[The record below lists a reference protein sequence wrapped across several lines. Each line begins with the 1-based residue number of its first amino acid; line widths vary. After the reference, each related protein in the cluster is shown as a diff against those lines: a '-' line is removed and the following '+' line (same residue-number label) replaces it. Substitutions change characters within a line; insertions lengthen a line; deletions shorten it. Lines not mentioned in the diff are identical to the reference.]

1 MVKKT
6 FQELLSCYLDNQLS
20 PDELAYFLD
29 LMKLPQHQPIVEAAI
44 ERLLKDPSYSIL
56 SESGRKDI
64 VFEKIM
70 ATARELENEQSAK
83 VIPLKPRKFFTL
95 SKVAAAIIL
104 LIISTYIAYVLQAK
118 KSIPITT
125 LAANKTTIKEDV
137 LPGGN
142 KAILTLA
149 DGSTIILDSAKNGE
163 LAQQGNTKV
172 LKLDGKLAYNAA
184 GAVAKEISYNTITT
198 PAGGQYMI
206 QLADGSEVWLN
217 AASSL
222 RFPTGFLGTE
232 RRVEVTGEAY
242 FEVAKNKTMP
252 FVVMV
257 NGAEVKVLGT
267 HFNIMAYKDEPVFK
281 TTLLEGAVQ
290 LRLGNTVKILQPG
303 QQALR
308 NAAGEVK
315 VIDGVNVENVVA
327 WKNGLFHFEGEGIE
341 SVTRHLARWY
351 DVEVVYTKQIMYDP
365 LHAEFPR
372 HTNLSDALKV
382 LELAGS
388 ARFEIQGRKILVK

>member
-95 SKVAAAIIL
+95 SKVAAAIGFL
-104 LIISTYIAYVLQAK
+104 VISTYIAYVLQPK

-198 PAGGQYMI
+198 PVGGQYMI
-206 QLADGSEVWLN
+206 QLADGTEVWLN

>member
-20 PDELAYFLD
+20 PDELAYFFE
-29 LMKLPQHQPIVEAAI
+29 LMKLPQHQPAVEAAI
-44 ERLLKDPSYSIL
+44 EKLLKDPSYSIL
-56 SESGRKDI
+56 SESGRKDV

-83 VIPLKPRKFFTL
+83 VISLKPRKFFTL
-95 SKVAAAIIL
+95 AKVAAAMGFL
-104 LIISTYIAYVLQAK
+104 VISTYIAYVLQPK
-118 KSIPITT
+118 KSSPITT
-125 LAANKTTIKEDV
+125 IAANKTSIKEDV

-142 KAILTLA
+142 KAVLTLA

-163 LAQQGNTKV
+163 LAHQGNTKV

-184 GAVAKEISYNTITT
+184 GPVAKEISYNTITT
-198 PAGGQYMI
+198 PVGGQYMI
-206 QLADGSEVWLN
+206 RLADGTEVWLN

-267 HFNIMAYKDEPVFK
+267 HFNIMAYQDEPDFK

-290 LRLGNTVKILQPG
+290 FRLGNTVKILQPG

-315 VIDGVNVENVVA
+315 VIDGVDVENVVA

-341 SVTRHLARWY
+341 SVTKHLARWY